1 MRDESIRYCEIDCIS
16 LYQVIIKFNELIF
29 ELFNINIHK
38 YPTLSS
44 LAFAIFRTL
53 FIENNTIPQL
63 SGQVAKDIRLSYT
76 GGAVDMYLPENSKG
90 TKVYA
95 YDVNSLYPFVMK
107 EYDMPIGKPTLFE
120 GDIRAIDKDA
130 FGFFFC
136 NIKAPDN
143 LKHPII
149 QTHIKTDNGLRSV
162 APLGQ

>member
-29 ELFNINIHK
+29 ELFNIN
-38 YPTLSS
+38 
-44 LAFAIFRTL
+44 
-53 FIENNTIPQL
+53 
-63 SGQVAKDIRLSYT
+63 
-76 GGAVDMYLPENSKG
+76 MYLPENSKG

-107 EYDMPIGKPTLFE
+107 EYDMPIDKPTLFE